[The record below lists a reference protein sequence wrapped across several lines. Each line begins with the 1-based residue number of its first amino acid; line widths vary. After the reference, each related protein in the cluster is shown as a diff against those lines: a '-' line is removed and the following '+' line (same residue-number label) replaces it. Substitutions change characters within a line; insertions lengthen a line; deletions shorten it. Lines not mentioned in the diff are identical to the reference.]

1 MSDIIDDEL
10 INNPPSGD
18 DLENLPN
25 DDDDDILDIEDDIP
39 EGDDSEEIFDY
50 LTHIKLLLRIV
61 DESQD
66 LILNYYINKV
76 KQSILNYCNR
86 TDFPEELNYVL
97 GDMVIDIYN
106 QNNDSNSN
114 LDNGVGGKVASISED
129 GRTVEFGSSVS
140 LNQITLNDMLK
151 LRKNELNNFRRV
163 FRHDWF

>member
-1 MSDIIDDEL
+1 
-10 INNPPSGD
+10 
-18 DLENLPN
+18 
-25 DDDDDILDIEDDIP
+25 
-39 EGDDSEEIFDY
+39 
-50 LTHIKLLLRIV
+50 
-61 DESQD
+61 
-66 LILNYYINKV
+66 
-76 KQSILNYCNR
+76 
-86 TDFPEELNYVL
+86 
-97 GDMVIDIYN
+97 MVIDIYN

>member
-10 INNPPSGD
+10 ITNPPSGD

-25 DDDDDILDIEDDIP
+25 DDIPDIEDDIP

-61 DESQD
+61 DESED

-86 TDFPEELNYVL
+86 TDFPVELNYVL
-97 GDMVIDIYN
+97 W
-106 QNNDSNSN
+106 
-114 LDNGVGGKVASISED
+114 L
-129 GRTVEFGSSVS
+129 
-140 LNQITLNDMLK
+140 
-151 LRKNELNNFRRV
+151 
-163 FRHDWF
+163 